1 MNDFSPMDDAA
12 PALPREEILRRFEA
26 WLDSALATEATPEGI
41 DAALLAEMSEGPQ
54 AESTGDTDAFALWSA
69 MTGLTQEVKLQSRA
83 FQMLSER
90 LDPLSDAADR
100 MEAMTS
106 ATRTLAD
113 SVARLEAEVAQRQ
126 SQRERELRQEC
137 EQKTARRYLE
147 TLVDLHDRILRS
159 VVSLEVAVAK
169 PTGWLLRLG
178 GGDIAHETLKA
189 HEAGMR
195 LLLERVEATLAERGV
210 RRVRCFGLPFDP
222 VNMVASVV
230 EVQAGA
236 VDGTVLAELRGGY
249 EWNGEQ
255 FRMAE
260 VMVARRPT

>member
-1 MNDFSPMDDAA
+1 VAYRDEKGIREMNDFSPMDDAA

-26 WLDSALATEATPEGI
+26 WLDSALAAEATPEGI

-159 VVSLEVAVAK
+159 VVSLEVAVAT
-169 PTGWLLRLG
+169 PVGWLSRLDGNSCRARRAARALFWPALRPRKHGRVG
-178 GGDIAHETLKA
+178 GGSTSRCGGRHG
-189 HEAGMR
+189 AGGAARR
-195 LLLERVEATLAERGV
+195 LRMERG
-210 RRVRCFGLPFDP
+210 
-222 VNMVASVV
+222 
-230 EVQAGA
+230 
-236 VDGTVLAELRGGY
+236 TI
-249 EWNGEQ
+249 
-255 FRMAE
+255 
-260 VMVARRPT
+260 